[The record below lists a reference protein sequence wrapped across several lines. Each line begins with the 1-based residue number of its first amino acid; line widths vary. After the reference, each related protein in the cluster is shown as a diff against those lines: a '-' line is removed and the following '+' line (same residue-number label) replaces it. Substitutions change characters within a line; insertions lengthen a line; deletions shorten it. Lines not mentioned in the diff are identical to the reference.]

1 MISIFE
7 SHFSSWLSSEGYL
20 CYVSSRFGHS
30 MATSL
35 FIYTAESYRDIA
47 GNNISVNVPAET
59 SFGRCNDSYNRHL
72 KYIKTGQQHCTYGLV
87 HFKKRTTIYNKKIS
101 FRIFE

>member
-1 MISIFE
+1 
-7 SHFSSWLSSEGYL
+7 
-20 CYVSSRFGHS
+20 